1 MWGNLKSK
9 FASQESEPLELRGG
23 QVGSEKHSKAPP
35 LIFFLNLI
43 IRRNLKSYLALEV
56 YVQLDLYCFGSKDWK
71 GRTADAALARL
82 DSDNSHSGCTL

>member
-1 MWGNLKSK
+1 MYI
-9 FASQESEPLELRGG
+9 A
-23 QVGSEKHSKAPP
+23 
-35 LIFFLNLI
+35 LNLFRKI
-43 IRRNLKSYLALEV
+43 VAKTFSSTTLSNWHPPFIDVLQAPYLVLEV